1 MAVCISAKHVQLNPL
16 CLHLRRSSSLLPLHR
31 KIVTSLFLEEA
42 KSRAAMSCNKGQ
54 NRYKWWVFT
63 PSPFLSVLNISF
75 VSDRNEGP
83 WPNKTKKV
91 TKLPSSNHFQGRD
104 RRIFHRK
111 RNNLLTL
118 RQNQASARCT
128 FFSLCVIVVNSY
140 FFSCMCKD
148 GFHFSP
154 PDISCTVKEH
164 NANFHLKYG
173 QSHNKANTQLKSSP
187 FS

>member
-1 MAVCISAKHVQLNPL
+1 MALCISAKHVQLNPL
-16 CLHLRRSSSLLPLHR
+16 RLHLRRSSSLLALHR
-31 KIVTSLFLEEA
+31 KVGTFLFLEEA
-42 KSRAAMSCNKGQ
+42 KSRAALSCNKGE
-54 NRYKWWVFT
+54 NRYKCGVFT
-63 PSPFLSVLNISF
+63 PSPFLSVLYESISF
-75 VSDRNEGP
+75 VSDRNEP

-91 TKLPSSNHFQGRD
+91 TKLPSSNHFQGRN

-148 GFHFSP
+148 GFDFSP
-154 PDISCTVKEH
+154 PDISCTVKSTM
-164 NANFHLKYG
+164 
-173 QSHNKANTQLKSSP
+173 QTSI
-187 FS
+187 